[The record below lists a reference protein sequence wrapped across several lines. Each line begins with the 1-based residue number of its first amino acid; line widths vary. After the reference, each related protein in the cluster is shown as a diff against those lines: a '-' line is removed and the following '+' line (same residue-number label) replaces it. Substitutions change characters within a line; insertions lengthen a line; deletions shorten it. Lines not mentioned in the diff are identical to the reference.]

1 MIFIKYSKRWEIKYM
16 TWLANVVL
24 VKKSNRKWRM
34 CVDYTDLNKNCLKN
48 LYLLPSMDKL
58 IDNSLGFKFF
68 TSMDAYSRYNQIP
81 LHHSNQEKISFT
93 IERENDCYKV
103 MSFGLKNVG
112 ATW

>member
-1 MIFIKYSKRWEIKYM
+1 
-16 TWLANVVL
+16 
-24 VKKSNRKWRM
+24 M